1 MKSKTLAASLAF
13 LLLLAVALVAGLMAF
28 HMIRTDPKK
37 ARRAHEP
44 LPVTLARARISPIQ
58 AVIGAPGE
66 TETSE
71 KVVLTARISQPV
83 VSVKVHVGDRVT
95 RGQEL
100 IELESRVLQASFSE
114 AEERHAKAASDL
126 EQAERNYARL
136 SRLYEQKLIA
146 RVEWED
152 AAQRVRNA
160 QWELKSAVGQLEKAR
175 QELQYTKITSPVT
188 GVVLERSVNVG
199 EIPKVDAPILT
210 LGVIDTVFFKA
221 RVPEKE
227 ITQVRLGQPATVL
240 LDSFP
245 DKSFSGE
252 IAKIDP
258 TSDVNTRTFS
268 VYVRLPNEGLKLTPG
283 LTGLCRIE
291 NSKTA
296 LAVPS
301 VCIVQSTGDLS
312 TVFALGADSVV
323 RIRSIKTGISGGG
336 LTEVLEGLQEGDP
349 VVAAGIAFLKDGD
362 TVRVMEEEQ

>member
-13 LLLLAVALVAGLMAF
+13 LLFLAVSLVAAFMAF
-28 HMIRTDPKK
+28 HMIRIDPKK
-37 ARRAHEP
+37 ARRAREP
-44 LPVTLARARISPIQ
+44 LPVTVARARISSIR

-66 TETSE
+66 TEAAE
-71 KVVLTARISQPV
+71 KIVLTARISQPV

-95 RGQEL
+95 REQDL
-100 IELESRVLQASFSE
+100 IQFETRVLQASFQE
-114 AEERHAKAASDL
+114 AEERQAKAASDL
-126 EQAERNYARL
+126 QQAERNYARL
-136 SRLYEQKLIA
+136 SRLYEQNLIA
-146 RVEWED
+146 RVEWES
-152 AAQRVRNA
+152 AAQQVKNA
-160 QWELKSAVGQLEKAR
+160 QWELKSAASQLERAK
-175 QELQYTKITSPVT
+175 QELQYTSVRSPVT
-188 GVVLERSVNVG
+188 GIVLERSINVG
-199 EIPKVDAPILT
+199 EIPKVDAPLLT
-210 LGVIDTVFFKA
+210 LGVTDTLFLKA

-227 ITQVRLGQPATVL
+227 ITQVRIGQPATVL

-245 DKSFSGE
+245 DRTFPGQ

-258 TSDVNTRTFS
+258 TSDVTTRTFS
-268 VYVRLPNEGLKLTPG
+268 VYIRIGNEGLNLTPG

-291 NSKTA
+291 NTKTA

-349 VVAAGIAFLKDGD
+349 VVAAGIAFVKDGD
-362 TVRVMEEEQ
+362 RVHVMEEQP